1 LRAALVLIVLA
12 FPFVEIWGVVELSRI
27 FGVWFLLWIAF
38 TAVLGVAI
46 ILNERSRLGPRLTAM
61 LQKGGWSLPALLY
74 TFRRLIAGILLL
86 IPGVVSDVLA
96 VILLLLPPTSEA
108 ESTRGGSEV
117 IEGEFHAVDPANEAE
132 EGPDRL
138 PPK

>member
-1 LRAALVLIVLA
+1 LRAVLVLIVLA
-12 FPFVEIWGVVELSRI
+12 FPFVEIWGVVILSRV
-27 FGVWFLLWIAF
+27 FGGWFLLWIAF
-38 TAVLGVAI
+38 TAVAGIAI
-46 ILNERSRLGPRLTAM
+46 IVHERSRLGSRLTAM

-108 ESTRGGSEV
+108 ESTRGGAEV
-117 IEGEFHAVDPANEAE
+117 IEGEFHAVEPANETD
-132 EGPDRL
+132 EGSDRL
-138 PPK
+138 PQK